1 MFNKKMDPYYKDTYF
16 SIVSETTSDRFGV
29 GRFITEKTYKPI
41 ALRHPFLMCGTDKTL
56 EALRQIGYKTFNG
69 LIDESYDLEPVESKR
84 FQMVAAEANRLSNL
98 QGAELEHFLTEAKK
112 ICWDNYVTFRNHNQY
127 TWKMNY

>member
-1 MFNKKMDPYYKDTYF
+1 
-16 SIVSETTSDRFGV
+16 
-29 GRFITEKTYKPI
+29 
-41 ALRHPFLMCGTDKTL
+41 
-56 EALRQIGYKTFNG
+56 
-69 LIDESYDLEPVESKR
+69 LIDESYDLEPVEAKR
-84 FQMVAAEANRLSNL
+84 YQMVAAEAVRLSNL